1 MIDFEN
7 ARSNMVESQVRPSDV
22 TDRGLLDAMSSIA
35 REAFLPGGRKALAY
49 MDEDVLIGH
58 FGEESVARFLM
69 EPMPFSRLVQ
79 AAEVKST
86 DLVLDVGCATGYS
99 SAVLARIADSV
110 VALEVDGD
118 LAATATQT
126 LLDQGIDNV
135 AVVSG
140 ELSDGYAS
148 QGPYDVIFV
157 GGSVPE
163 PPQALLDQLKDGGR
177 MVAVVGQGA
186 IGEACVFVK
195 RGGVVGSKV
204 VFDASVPPLPGAV
217 RHAEFVF

>member
-1 MIDFEN
+1 MIDFET
-7 ARSNMVESQVRPSDV
+7 ARHNMVESQVRPSDV
-22 TDRGLLDAMSSIA
+22 TNRGLLDAMSSIA
-35 REAFLPGGRKALAY
+35 REAFLPAGRKSLAY

-58 FGEESVARFLM
+58 FGDDQVARYLM
-69 EPMPFSRLVQ
+69 EPMPFSRMVQ
-79 AAEVKST
+79 AADVKST

-99 SAVLARIADSV
+99 SAVLAQVADSV
-110 VALEVDGD
+110 VALEADEE

-135 AVVSG
+135 AVVTG
-140 ELSDGYAS
+140 GLTEGYAS
-148 QGPYDVIFV
+148 EGPYDVIFV

-163 PPQALLDQLKDGGR
+163 APQSLLDQLKDGGR

-186 IGEACVFVK
+186 IGEACLFVK
-195 RGGVVGSKV
+195 RGDVVGSKV
-204 VFDASVPPLPGAV
+204 VFDVSVPPLPGVV